1 MRNEN
6 EWSHWSLQLLL
17 FVSKKKV
24 ITIDG
29 YKSIT
34 VKHWVILGENVK
46 LIRPKKKRKCRIDRE
61 VSKQFKHVK
70 NKNKKLTAWLDYIEL
85 KMINLKIQPI
95 IMSLVRI

>member
-46 LIRPKKKRKCRIDRE
+46 LIRPKKKE
-61 VSKQFKHVK
+61 NVE
-70 NKNKKLTAWLDYIEL
+70 LIEKYL
-85 KMINLKIQPI
+85 SSSNMLKIKIKNWLHDWI
-95 IMSLVRI
+95 ISS